1 MKALILAAG
10 HGSRLRPL
18 TNSIPKCL
26 VEIDGKP
33 LLQRWLEALESIGCE
48 LAIVNTHYLST
59 MVEDFLKDWKSDVL
73 KVETKYEQKLLG
85 GSRTLLQCRSEIEGD
100 ITLLIHADNMME
112 ESLDGLVQAFNNR
125 PNSCPITMLTFY
137 TDYKE
142 ECGIVEIDS
151 NGVVVNFHEKKKD
164 APGNLA
170 NGAVYALDRR
180 VFQDL
185 DDLPINELT
194 DFTIDILS
202 RMKGRINT
210 YMTNMFFIDVG
221 TQQRL
226 EQARSYVKKQSL
238 GEHTNV

>member
-1 MKALILAAG
+1 MLRLLSHRPHSSNSSYVKFLLKRSSYFSYSDVPQLIERLFVFPLGGFLLKIQMKALILAAG

-112 ESLDGLVQAFNNR
+112 ESLDGLIQAFNNR
-125 PNSCPITMLTFY
+125 PNFCPITMLTFH

-170 NGAVYALDRR
+170 NGAVYAL
-180 VFQDL
+180 
-185 DDLPINELT
+185 
-194 DFTIDILS
+194 
-202 RMKGRINT
+202 
-210 YMTNMFFIDVG
+210 
-221 TQQRL
+221 
-226 EQARSYVKKQSL
+226 
-238 GEHTNV
+238 